1 MSHCKATVEESP
13 FRRDVR
19 NGDRDS
25 SGPNKLKDKQKL
37 DWSRKVF

>member
-1 MSHCKATVEESP
+1 MESP

-25 SGPNKLKDKQKL
+25 SGPNNLKNKQKL
-37 DWSRKVF
+37 VWFRKVFWGHLGTSG